1 MKRAKRILVGMG
13 CILLLTLS
21 WITAVAAKTDRQKQE
36 ELLACA
42 KTYLADDIYILAVEP
57 LEEAASFD
65 DDYTQEAEETL
76 KRVYLQLA
84 DQSDYNRR
92 YTALL
97 DKQMTRK
104 DAGAEVFLEAAQY
117 YLVNGKEDEAFSV
130 LRTGIAKT
138 QSEKLFRLYEDTRY
152 AYTMGRSA
160 YQEVTAI
167 FGGGIQV
174 RMESGWGVANGSGT
188 LVIPCEYD
196 QVSTCGADRVIVSKN
211 GTISAVDFDNN
222 RVALLHE
229 RAEGFGNYADDRLGL
244 QTEDGW
250 ILSTG
255 EFAIGSLVFEE
266 LGMYSDGYAPAK
278 LNGKWGVIDTSG
290 SEWLLPP
297 KYDRIVQDELGRC
310 YAQGA
315 VFAEQNG
322 QVYLL
327 VDGQSIGGPYEDA
340 RPFAD
345 RWAAVKQGGKWGFID
360 REGTVQISCQYDEAL
375 SFGQHLA
382 AVKVGENWG
391 YISLSGELVIP
402 AQFQGAKSFSNGSAP
417 VLDRERWR
425 FITLLEYREGAHL

>member
-138 QSEKLFRLYEDTRY
+138 QSEKLFR
-152 AYTMGRSA
+152 
-160 YQEVTAI
+160 
-167 FGGGIQV
+167 
-174 RMESGWGVANGSGT
+174 
-188 LVIPCEYD
+188 
-196 QVSTCGADRVIVSKN
+196 DR
-211 GTISAVDFDNN
+211 
-222 RVALLHE
+222 
-229 RAEGFGNYADDRLGL
+229 
-244 QTEDGW
+244 
-250 ILSTG
+250 
-255 EFAIGSLVFEE
+255 
-266 LGMYSDGYAPAK
+266 
-278 LNGKWGVIDTSG
+278 
-290 SEWLLPP
+290 
-297 KYDRIVQDELGRC
+297 
-310 YAQGA
+310 
-315 VFAEQNG
+315 
-322 QVYLL
+322 
-327 VDGQSIGGPYEDA
+327 
-340 RPFAD
+340 
-345 RWAAVKQGGKWGFID
+345 
-360 REGTVQISCQYDEAL
+360 
-375 SFGQHLA
+375 
-382 AVKVGENWG
+382 
-391 YISLSGELVIP
+391 
-402 AQFQGAKSFSNGSAP
+402 KS
-417 VLDRERWR
+417 VV
-425 FITLLEYREGAHL
+425 